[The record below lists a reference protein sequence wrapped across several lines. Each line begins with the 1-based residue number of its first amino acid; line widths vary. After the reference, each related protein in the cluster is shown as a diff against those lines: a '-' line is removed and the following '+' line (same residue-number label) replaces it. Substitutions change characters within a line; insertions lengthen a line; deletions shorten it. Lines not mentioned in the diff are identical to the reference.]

1 MLTEKCPYCGSYNDV
16 EAPVC
21 YFCHKDLPDTPGH
34 KKKRQ
39 PKSAVPSGSIS
50 LPPARGAK
58 RKSPPG
64 CLIILVSVLLLACL
78 VVIFQAVNGAYKLLQ
93 WKIPVP
99 ATEFGGYFS
108 YYLEGLIRYIDQLM
122 QFPIIAVASI
132 VMILILSYGLLNLRR
147 WARALALML
156 LVILLVAN
164 FALFVTFV
172 MHFYSNPVN
181 NISFIMI
188 LIGIG
193 ANIYWLVWF
202 FERKKLFE

>member
-1 MLTEKCPYCGSYNDV
+1 
-16 EAPVC
+16 
-21 YFCHKDLPDTPGH
+21 
-34 KKKRQ
+34 
-39 PKSAVPSGSIS
+39 
-50 LPPARGAK
+50 
-58 RKSPPG
+58 
-64 CLIILVSVLLLACL
+64 
-78 VVIFQAVNGAYKLLQ
+78 
-93 WKIPVP
+93 
-99 ATEFGGYFS
+99 
-108 YYLEGLIRYIDQLM
+108 M